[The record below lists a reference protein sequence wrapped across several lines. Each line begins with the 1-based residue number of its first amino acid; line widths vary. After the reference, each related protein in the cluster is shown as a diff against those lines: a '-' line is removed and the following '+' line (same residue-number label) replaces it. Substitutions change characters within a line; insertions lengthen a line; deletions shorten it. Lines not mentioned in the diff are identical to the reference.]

1 MGLYAEKE
9 KWLQQFPEVK
19 FSEFYR
25 DIFPAG
31 SFEKEAGKMDDYERT
46 GKGNGFIVYEMED
59 GRKHTRMVFD
69 DLSEIG
75 KQLDKKSAFMSC
87 ISYFGKNRTA
97 ANAREMF
104 ALVFDLD
111 DVGGEE
117 IQLFWDGWVEFY
129 GERGG
134 RAPRPT
140 YIVNSGGGV
149 HLYYVFEIP
158 VPLYPNIQREL
169 KELKYKLT
177 ELIWNGDTSRLE
189 QRQFQGI
196 NQGFRLVGSRTK
208 RGETVKAYLTGG
220 RVSLEYLSQ
229 FVPEEFRIKDTFY
242 HSCTTLAEAK
252 KKWPEWY
259 HQRIELGRKRKG
271 WTCNRALYDW
281 WKGKWQLAQVH
292 HRYFYIMAL
301 AIYALKSG
309 VSLEELKKDAEEI
322 RPGLNRRDNPFTE
335 DDVASALELYQ
346 ECFRTFPRKDIEK
359 LTAIEIPA
367 NKRNGR
373 PQKLHLKMAR
383 AVRDVLQEE
392 KGKKWYGR
400 PSVRQEVEDFIT
412 NYPAATYKDFVEC
425 TGLKKSVWYKY
436 KREFRGSQTLGAG
449 ERSGVDE
456 APQRGR
462 GGGKAARRGRQ
473 P

>member
-31 SFEKEAGKMDDYERT
+31 SFESEAGKMDDYERT
-46 GKGNGFIVYEMED
+46 GKGNGFIVYELED

-242 HSCTTLAEAK
+242 HSRTTLAEAK

-400 PSVRQEVEDFIT
+400 PSVRQEVEDFIK
-412 NYPAATYKDFVEC
+412 NYPAATWQDFVES
-425 TGLKKSVWYKY
+425 TGLSRAVWFKY
-436 KREFRGSQTLGAG
+436 KPGRARG
-449 ERSGVDE
+449 
-456 APQRGR
+456 
-462 GGGKAARRGRQ
+462 
-473 P
+473 

>member
-1 MGLYAEKE
+1 MGLYDEKE

-25 DIFPAG
+25 DIFPEG
-31 SFEKEAGKMDDYERT
+31 SFEAEAGKMDDYERT

-69 DLSEIG
+69 GLEEIG

-111 DVGGEE
+111 EVGGEE
-117 IQLFWDGWVEFY
+117 IQLFWDGWVEGF
-129 GERGG
+129 GG

-169 KELKYKLT
+169 KDLKYALT

-189 QRQFQGI
+189 QRQYQGI

-242 HSCTTLAEAK
+242 HSRTTLAEAK

-281 WKGKWQLAQVH
+281 WKGKWKEAQVH

-309 VSLEELKKDAEEI
+309 VSLEELKKDAEELQ
-322 RPGLNRRDNPFTE
+322 PYLSRRDNPFTE

-346 ECFRTFPRKDIEK
+346 ECFRTFPRKEIEK
-359 LTAIEIPA
+359 LTAIDIPA

-373 PQKLHLKMAR
+373 KQKAHVAYMNHER
-383 AVRDVLQEE
+383 AFRVSE
-392 KGKKWYGR
+392 GSCTNGGR
-400 PSVRQEVEDFIT
+400 PSVRQVVEDFIAK
-412 NYPAATYKDFVEC
+412 NPKAGYSEFVAAT
-425 TGLKKSVWYKY
+425 GLSKTSWYKY
-436 KREFRGSQTLGAG
+436 KPGRARG
-449 ERSGVDE
+449 
-456 APQRGR
+456 
-462 GGGKAARRGRQ
+462 
-473 P
+473 

>member
-1 MGLYAEKE
+1 MGLYDEKE

-25 DIFPAG
+25 DIFPEG
-31 SFEKEAGKMDDYERT
+31 SFEAEAGKMDDYERT

-69 DLSEIG
+69 GLEEIG

-111 DVGGEE
+111 EVGGEE
-117 IQLFWDGWVEFY
+117 IRLFWEAWVE
-129 GERGG
+129 GLGG

-189 QRQFQGI
+189 QRQYQGI

-220 RVSLEYLSQ
+220 RVSLE
-229 FVPEEFRIKDTFY
+229 
-242 HSCTTLAEAK
+242 
-252 KKWPEWY
+252 
-259 HQRIELGRKRKG
+259 
-271 WTCNRALYDW
+271 
-281 WKGKWQLAQVH
+281 
-292 HRYFYIMAL
+292 
-301 AIYALKSG
+301 
-309 VSLEELKKDAEEI
+309 
-322 RPGLNRRDNPFTE
+322 
-335 DDVASALELYQ
+335 
-346 ECFRTFPRKDIEK
+346 
-359 LTAIEIPA
+359 
-367 NKRNGR
+367 
-373 PQKLHLKMAR
+373 
-383 AVRDVLQEE
+383 
-392 KGKKWYGR
+392 
-400 PSVRQEVEDFIT
+400 
-412 NYPAATYKDFVEC
+412 
-425 TGLKKSVWYKY
+425 
-436 KREFRGSQTLGAG
+436 
-449 ERSGVDE
+449 
-456 APQRGR
+456 
-462 GGGKAARRGRQ
+462 
-473 P
+473 

>member
-9 KWLQQFPEVK
+9 KWLQQFSEVK

-25 DIFPAG
+25 DIFPEG
-31 SFEKEAGKMDDYERT
+31 SFEAEAGKMDDYERT

-69 DLSEIG
+69 GLEEIG

-111 DVGGEE
+111 EVGGEE
-117 IQLFWDGWVEFY
+117 IRLFWEAWVE
-129 GERGG
+129 GLGG

-169 KELKYKLT
+169 KDLKYALT

-189 QRQFQGI
+189 QRQYQGI

-242 HSCTTLAEAK
+242 HSRTTLAEAK
-252 KKWPEWY
+252 EKWPEWY

-292 HRYFYIMAL
+292 HRYFYIMSL

-309 VSLEELKKDAEEI
+309 VSLEELREDAEEL
-322 RPGLNRRDNPFTE
+322 RPQLSSLSKENPFTE

-346 ECFRTFPRKDIEK
+346 ECFRTFPRKEIEK

-373 PQKLHLKMAR
+373 PQKKHLTIARKMKNA
-383 AVRDVLQEE
+383 LKEIGE
-392 KGKKWYGR
+392 LKPEGR
-400 PSVRQEVEDFIT
+400 PSVRQVVEDFIK
-412 NYPAATYKDFVEC
+412 NYPPATCEDFMES
-425 TGLKKSVWYKY
+425 TGLSRAVWFKY